1 MSLPMMFRVAL
12 MSVGAI
18 LLAACGQQIPVKA
31 TYYFPQAMTQFVI
44 SETITCSADS
54 KQLGVGYSVT
64 ANTTYVRDLQ
74 NPGMVDLNLFYGVAK
89 DPDITFTFTPDGRL
103 STINANSSGEGS
115 TIVKDVAAFGSSIAE
130 VAKEEDGKVFGI
142 EATKPPAYKPSVVC
156 PLMSKLAPKKPVA
169 AAVLPAKPGV
179 PAPATSMPSSAV
191 LTYSA
196 NVSFSADAEGIPG
209 EYRVKPRADDKNNN
223 KNATTVESKDKKT
236 AFVLVQVDP
245 SSEAIAKSIGLES
258 QAGIVIIALS
268 TSSLVASLEPP
279 AQWCKK
285 IDPPTGKGAIC
296 SEETFKEPAE
306 DVPRNFYPL
315 KLNRVVEAPVQV
327 VAFNG
332 DTNAYETV
340 WRASIDVPA
349 HGYYH
354 LLVPTGTNFGTHKF
368 ALELAG
374 SGSITKIQYAGTGA
388 TDPVLQSAN
397 AVASAL
403 PTAASKES
411 ADKTAADAI
420 YQSQRK
426 ANCMKDPANCK
437 PN

>member
-1 MSLPMMFRVAL
+1 MMFRVAL
-12 MSVGAI
+12 TSGGAI
-18 LLAACGQQIPVKA
+18 LLTACGQQIPVKA

-54 KQLGVGYSVT
+54 KQLGVSYSVT
-64 ANTTYVRDLQ
+64 ANTMYVRDLQ
-74 NPGMVDLNLFYGVAK
+74 NPGTVDLNLFYGAAK
-89 DPDITFTFTPDGRL
+89 DPDLTFTFTPDGRL
-103 STINANSSGEGS
+103 SAINANSSGEGS
-115 TIVKDVAAFGSSIAE
+115 PIVKDVAAFASSIVA
-130 VAKEEDGKVFGI
+130 VAKNEDGKLFGI
-142 EATKPPAYKPSVVC
+142 EASALPTAYNPSVVC
-156 PLMSKLAPKKPVA
+156 PLVSKLAPKKPVV
-169 AAVLPAKPGV
+169 AAVPLAKPGV
-179 PAPATSMPSSAV
+179 PAPSTSAPSSAV

-196 NVSFSADAEGIPG
+196 NVSFSADAEGSSG
-209 EYRVKPRADDKNNN
+209 EYRVKPRVDDKNNN
-223 KNATTVESKDKKT
+223 KNVTNVESKDKKT
-236 AFVLVQVDP
+236 AVVLVQVDP
-245 SSEAIAKSIGLES
+245 SSEAVAKSIGLE
-258 QAGIVIIALS
+258 GKGGVVIIALS
-268 TSSLVASLEPP
+268 TSNPIASLEPP

-285 IDPPTGKGAIC
+285 TRRSTATVTTC
-296 SEETFKEPAE
+296 SSDTFKEPAT
-306 DVPRNFYPL
+306 DVPKNFYPL

-327 VAFNG
+327 VALSG
-332 DTNAYETV
+332 DTTTYESV
-340 WRASIDVPA
+340 WRTSIDVPA

-374 SGSITKIQYAGTGA
+374 SGSITKIQYASTEA

-397 AVASAL
+397 AVAGAL